1 MKQIDERGNA
11 CPIPVVHT
19 KKALESMDGET
30 KLIVLVDNEPAV
42 QNVTRFAEGKNCEV
56 KSEKISDNEFK
67 IEIMAE
73 NYAPVDEEENI
84 VCAPSAKDDFIIAVS
99 SNEMGQGEKALGQT
113 LIKAFLFAVTKQ
125 DKLPSK
131 VLFYNSGAY
140 LTCEDSDSL
149 EDLKTLEKNG
159 VEILACGTCLNHY
172 QMQSKLVVGNVTNM
186 YEIAQKMAGA
196 TKVIR
201 P

>member
-73 NYAPVDEEENI
+73 NYTPADEEEEEI

-131 VLFYNSGAY
+131 ILFYNSGA
-140 LTCEDSDSL
+140 E
-149 EDLKTLEKNG
+149 G
-159 VEILACGTCLNHY
+159 VEIYTCGTCLNFY
-172 QMQSKLVVGNVTNM
+172 DITDKLAVGSITNM
-186 YEIAQKMAGA
+186 YDIVEMMEKAG
-196 TKVIR
+196 KVIK

>member
-1 MKQIDERGNA
+1 
-11 CPIPVVHT
+11 
-19 KKALESMDGET
+19 MDGET

-73 NYAPVDEEENI
+73 NYTPADEEEEEI

-131 VLFYNSGAY
+131 VLFY
-140 LTCEDSDSL
+140 
-149 EDLKTLEKNG
+149 KH
-159 VEILACGTCLNHY
+159 ILHAKILI
-172 QMQSKLVVGNVTNM
+172 L
-186 YEIAQKMAGA
+186 
-196 TKVIR
+196 
-201 P
+201 

>member
-73 NYAPVDEEENI
+73 NYTPADE
-84 VCAPSAKDDFIIAVS
+84 FIIAVS

-149 EDLKTLEKNG
+149 EDLKTLEAEG
-159 VEILACGTCLNHY
+159 VEIYTCGTCLNFY
-172 QMQSKLVVGNVTNM
+172 DITDKLAVGSITNM
-186 YEIAQKMAGA
+186 YDIVEMMEKAG
-196 TKVIR
+196 KVIK

>member
-73 NYAPVDEEENI
+73 NYTPADEEEEI

-99 SNEMGQGEKALGQT
+99 SNEMGQGEKALGQ
-113 LIKAFLFAVTKQ
+113 LASAGQLFQGQPLLDAELLDFMADIQIDASLSVCSNIKPQ
-125 DKLPSK
+125 SY
-131 VLFYNSGAY
+131 FY
-140 LTCEDSDSL
+140 
-149 EDLKTLEKNG
+149 
-159 VEILACGTCLNHY
+159 
-172 QMQSKLVVGNVTNM
+172 
-186 YEIAQKMAGA
+186 
-196 TKVIR
+196 
-201 P
+201 

>member
-19 KKALESMDGET
+19 KKALESMGGET

-73 NYAPVDEEENI
+73 SIHRQMRKKRLSVHHLQRMI
-84 VCAPSAKDDFIIAVS
+84 LS
-99 SNEMGQGEKALGQT
+99 SLYHPT
-113 LIKAFLFAVTKQ
+113 RW
-125 DKLPSK
+125 DK
-131 VLFYNSGAY
+131 
-140 LTCEDSDSL
+140 ER
-149 EDLKTLEKNG
+149 
-159 VEILACGTCLNHY
+159 
-172 QMQSKLVVGNVTNM
+172 KLLV
-186 YEIAQKMAGA
+186 
-196 TKVIR
+196 R
-201 P
+201 H

>member
-73 NYAPVDEEENI
+73 NYTPADEEEEI

>member
-30 KLIVLVDNEPAV
+30 KLVVLVDNEPAV
-42 QNVTRFAEGKNCEV
+42 QNVTRFAEGKNCKV

-73 NYAPVDEEENI
+73 NYTPADEEEDI

-99 SNEMGQGEKALGQT
+99 SNEMGQGVF
-113 LIKAFLFAVTKQ
+113 IC
-125 DKLPSK
+125 S
-131 VLFYNSGAY
+131 N
-140 LTCEDSDSL
+140 
-149 EDLKTLEKNG
+149 KTG
-159 VEILACGTCLNHY
+159 
-172 QMQSKLVVGNVTNM
+172 
-186 YEIAQKMAGA
+186 
-196 TKVIR
+196 
-201 P
+201 

>member
-73 NYAPVDEEENI
+73 NYTPADEEEEI

-131 VLFYNSGAY
+131 ILFYNSGAY